1 MSQPARPCYKLGKKG
16 VFEVEQ
22 VIPQEENG
30 GFAIIST
37 RSITKL
43 EPKLFLN
50 GYKVFKITKKQLE
63 SMTYVLP
70 SEFEALYEAANE
82 SSEE

>member
-1 MSQPARPCYKLGKKG
+1 MNQPTRPCYKLGNKG
-16 VFEVEQ
+16 IFEVEQ
-22 VIPQEENG
+22 VISQEENG
-30 GFAIIST
+30 GYALIST

-43 EPKLFLN
+43 EPKLYLN

-70 SEFEALYEAANE
+70 SEFDAQYEANNE